1 MGPLVTNGYKW
12 LQTNHKPAF
21 RCRPKPRLSIKG
33 CTQQWEFIMV
43 TDSRLLTSIFLTP
56 PPYTLPMQS
65 MVQLLDWTGIFRDH
79 ILYPCNLVT
88 TLSIKGCTQH
98 WEFIPVT
105 DSRLLTSI
113 FLTLLLSSL
122 PPLQFWNHFETWT
135 TISTYISLTFWNQL
149 NVVKWWHTE
158 REVVKW

>member
-1 MGPLVTNGYKW
+1 MGPLVWGLW
-12 LQTNHKPAF
+12 LQ
-21 RCRPKPRLSIKG
+21 
-33 CTQQWEFIMV
+33 MV
-43 TDSRLLTSIFLTP
+43 TNQSQACIQTPAQTSLEYKRLHSAVRVHYGHRLQTANINFFNP

-79 ILYPCNLVT
+79 ILYPCNLV

-135 TISTYISLTFWNQL
+135 TISNYFSVLCSGW
-149 NVVKWWHTE
+149 
-158 REVVKW
+158 